1 MAGKPLCLLS
11 DTSDTTLAAAGLFFL
26 GPLMP
31 CKLGLQLGP
40 DSGPTLSTSVLG
52 GTLSTFYK
60 RGNCGLGSEA
70 HAQDEEPGWK
80 HQCGVPRTGLHLI
93 SF

>member
-11 DTSDTTLAAAGLFFL
+11 DTSDTALAAAGLFFL

-60 RGNCGLGSEA
+60 RGNCGSGSEA